1 VRLLRLAW
9 RNVFR
14 QKRRTLTTL
23 AALVIGLA
31 GLVVFQGYLSQL
43 MIGFRDST
51 IRSGLGHLQVS
62 SAPGYFVEGEFNPFA
77 YTLTDEDSVIK
88 TLAADPRVLSVF
100 PSTGFTAIGGLADK
114 ATTLLVKAYPADK
127 MLFGPYPVD
136 TAGRFTLGDLV
147 AGAWNPTGPSGQLV
161 LGQTAARILKAK
173 VGDVITLMAILPGGG
188 LNGRDFTVAGIYRS
202 AGRDK
207 TFAFTDYAAARDF
220 TGLTSA
226 PVIHVFIRDPG
237 DAAAVA
243 SLVASGHAVKTWHEL
258 AAFFVQVNTMF
269 AGFLSVIR
277 AILLLITLF
286 ILGNTMNRIVFE
298 RMREWGTLR
307 ALGTKAREILGL
319 VVLEGA
325 FQGLVGALLGIAAGF
340 VVSLAINLAGGL
352 PFPTGGAIVRIKVI
366 PDDQTVWWNLVPVV
380 ATAALAA
387 FLPALRA
394 MRLSPSE
401 ALRCP

>member
-1 VRLLRLAW
+1 MRLLRLAW

-23 AALVIGLA
+23 AALIIGLA
-31 GLVVFQGYLSQL
+31 GLVVFQGYLGQL
-43 MIGFRDST
+43 MVGFRDST
-51 IRSGLGHLQVS
+51 IRSGIGHLQVS
-62 SAPGYFVEGEFNPFA
+62 SDPKYFTDGEFNPFA
-77 YTLTDEDSVIK
+77 YSLKDEQELTK
-88 TLAADPRVLSVF
+88 TLAADPRVQAVF
-100 PSTGFTAIGGLADK
+100 PSTGFTAIGGLGDK
-114 ATTLLVKAYPADK
+114 ATTLLVKAYPADR
-127 MLFGPYPVD
+127 MLFGPYPAD
-136 TAGRFTLGDLV
+136 TSGHFTLGELV
-147 AGAWNPTGPSGQLV
+147 AGTWNSSGAGDRLI
-161 LGQTAARILKAK
+161 LGETAARILKAK
-173 VGDVITLMAILPGGG
+173 VGDVVTLMAILPGGE

-207 TFAFTDYAAARDF
+207 IFAFTDYATARDF
-220 TGLTSA
+220 THLTAA
-226 PVIHVFIRDPG
+226 PVLHVLAHNPNQ
-237 DAAAVA
+237 AAGIAA
-243 SLVASGHAVKTWHEL
+243 LVSGHALKTWPEL
-258 AAFFVQVNTMF
+258 ATYFVQVNTMF

-307 ALGTKAREILGL
+307 AFGTKAREILGL

-325 FQGLVGALLGIAAGF
+325 LQGLVGALLGIAAGF
-340 VVSLAINLAGGL
+340 VISLFINLAGGI
-352 PFPTGGAIVRIKVI
+352 PFTDGTTVRQIKVI
-366 PDDQTVWWNLVPVV
+366 PDDQTVWWNLVPVII
-380 ATAALAA
+380 TAALAA

>member
-1 VRLLRLAW
+1 MRLLRLAW

-31 GLVVFQGYLSQL
+31 GLVVFQGYLDQL
-43 MIGFRDST
+43 MVGFRDGT
-51 IRSGLGHLQVS
+51 IRSGIGHLQIS
-62 SAPGYFVEGEFNPFA
+62 SDPKYFTDGEFNPFA
-77 YTLTDEDSVIK
+77 YSLKDEQSLVK
-88 TLAADPRVLSVF
+88 TLSADSRVQAVF
-100 PSTGFTAIGGLADK
+100 PSTGFTAIGGLGDK
-114 ATTLLVKAYPADK
+114 ATTLLVKAYPADR
-127 MLFGPYPVD
+127 MLFGPYPPN
-136 TAGRFTLGDLV
+136 TTGHFTLGELV
-147 AGAWNPTGPSGQLV
+147 AGAWNTSGPGNRLI
-161 LGQTAARILKAK
+161 LGETAARILRAK
-173 VGDVITLMAILPGGG
+173 VGDVVTLMAILPDGG

-207 TFAFTDYAAARDF
+207 IFAFTDYATAQEF
-220 TGLTSA
+220 TNLQAA
-226 PVIHVFIRDPG
+226 PVLHVLAHSPD
-237 DAAAVA
+237 DAAALA
-243 SLVASGHAVKTWHEL
+243 SLVPPGHSVKTWPEL
-258 AAFFVQVNTMF
+258 ATYFVQVNTMF
-269 AGFLSVIR
+269 AGFLTVIR

-307 ALGTKAREILGL
+307 AFGTKAREILEL

-325 FQGLVGALLGIAAGF
+325 LQGLVGALLGIAAGF
-340 VVSLAINLAGGL
+340 TISLFVNLAGGI
-352 PFPTGGAIVRIKVI
+352 PFPDGNVLRRIKVI
-366 PDDQTVWWNLVPVV
+366 PNDQNVWWNLIPVIL
-380 ATAALAA
+380 TAAVAA